1 MIKVCVTK
9 TSDWE
14 FTEVRK
20 YKDLEES
27 RSEKALVIQYVI
39 RENHLEEEEKNGR
52 ILMIGDRKHDII
64 GAHKN
69 KIPCCAC
76 LWGYGSRQE
85 FSEFGADYVI
95 ERPGELL

>member
-1 MIKVCVTK
+1 MI
-9 TSDWE
+9 
-14 FTEVRK
+14 
-20 YKDLEES
+20 
-27 RSEKALVIQYVI
+27 Q
-39 RENHLEEEEKNGR
+39 ENHLEEERKNGK